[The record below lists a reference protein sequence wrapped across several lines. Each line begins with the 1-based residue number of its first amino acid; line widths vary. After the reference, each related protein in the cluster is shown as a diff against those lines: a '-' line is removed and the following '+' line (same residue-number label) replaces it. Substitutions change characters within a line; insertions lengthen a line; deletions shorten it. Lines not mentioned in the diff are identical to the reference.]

1 MRIPVQREEANGRQ
15 IRRSEPEPD
24 GERSKVAKRV
34 SSLSRKAAIVFHEP
48 VP

>member
-1 MRIPVQREEANGRQ
+1 MRIPVQREEASDRQ
-15 IRRSEPEPD
+15 IRRSKPEPD

-34 SSLSRKAAIVFHEP
+34 SSLSRKAAIVSHEP